1 MTAVVFTLEAADS
14 WFFRDGTPFGE
25 GIVVSTGI
33 RGTFPPPVQ
42 TLQGA
47 IRTGL
52 ALANG
57 WPIERP
63 LDWPHD
69 FGAPEGTGSVQF
81 VGPFVVAASGDP
93 LWPVPRIVWQDAQF
107 KRRTRLRLSSP
118 RTTDLGVRR
127 LPRVRRGERLAGG
140 WVTTDEV
147 YRVLADPCAVPD
159 RIFSADD
166 LYCAELHV
174 GVQRQDRRVKDGG
187 LYVVHHAR
195 PLPGV
200 RVGLVMRDCP
210 ADVTVPDRMMV
221 RLGGEGRAAAVVATH
236 PTADPWP
243 ARPELVPADGVVR
256 YFISLLTDAG
266 VPSDSQLAM
275 EGPAAAPGHV
285 VSASIGASGRVGGYD
300 LQARAPRPLR
310 TTLPA
315 GTTWF
320 MEADEDNLP
329 AVQALHATSAVGR
342 RELGEGWMVVGR
354 WEEEP

>member
-1 MTAVVFTLEAADS
+1 MSAVVFTLEAVDS

-69 FGAPEGTGSVQF
+69 FGSPDGTGPVQF
-81 VGPFVVAASGDP
+81 VGPFVVAASGEA
-93 LWPVPRIVWQDAQF
+93 LWPVPRIVWQDVPGE
-107 KRRTRLRLSSP
+107 RRTRLMLSSSHI
-118 RTTDLGVRR
+118 TDLGVRR
-127 LPRVRRGERLAGG
+127 LPRTRRGERLAGG
-140 WVTTDEV
+140 WVSADELF
-147 YRVLADPCAVPD
+147 RLLADPWAVPD
-159 RIFSADD
+159 RIFLADD
-166 LYCAELHV
+166 LYHAELHV

-200 RVGLVMRDCP
+200 RVGLVMRNCP
-210 ADVTVPDRMMV
+210 AAVAVPERMMV

-236 PTADPWP
+236 TSADPWP
-243 ARPELVPADGVVR
+243 ARPELLSSEGVVR
-256 YFISLLTDAG
+256 YFITLRTAAG
-266 VPSDSQLAM
+266 VPSDRRLAV

-285 VSASIGASGRVGGYD
+285 VSASIGTSGRVGGYD

-310 TTLPA
+310 AALPA

-320 MEADEDNLP
+320 MEADAVQLP
-329 AVQALHATSAVGR
+329 AVHALHATSAVGR

>member
-1 MTAVVFTLEAADS
+1 MSGVVFALEAVDS

-33 RGTFPPPVQ
+33 RGTFPPPIQ

-69 FGAPEGTGSVQF
+69 LGSPEGSRAVQF
-81 VGPFVVAASGDP
+81 VGPFFVAESGEP
-93 LWPVPRIVWQDAQF
+93 LWPIPRVVWEDVRSQ
-107 KRRTRLRLSSP
+107 RRRLTLSSP
-118 RTTDLGVRR
+118 HTTDMGVRR
-127 LPRVRRGERLAGG
+127 LPHARRGERLASG
-140 WVTTDEV
+140 WVTSSELS
-147 YRVLADPCAVPD
+147 RLLMDPWAVPD
-159 RIFSADD
+159 RILVAED
-166 LYCAELHV
+166 LYRAELHV
-174 GVQRQDRRVKDGG
+174 GVQREDRRVKDGG

-195 PLPGV
+195 PFPGV
-200 RVGLVMRDCP
+200 RVGLAMRDCP
-210 ADVTVPDRMMV
+210 TDVRVPDRMTV
-221 RLGGEGRAAAVVATH
+221 RLGGEGRAASVVATH
-236 PTADPWP
+236 PSKDPWP
-243 ARPELVPADGVVR
+243 ARAELVPSEGVVR
-256 YFISLLTDAG
+256 YTITLLTDAG
-266 VPSDSQLAM
+266 VSSDSSLAL

-310 TTLPA
+310 ATWPA

-320 MEADEDNLP
+320 MQADAVQLP
-329 AVQALHATSAVGR
+329 AVYALHATSAGGR
-342 RELGEGWMVVGR
+342 RELGEGWMAVGR